1 MTDQPPREELR
12 RMLQIGRDQIERG
25 DGIEIDERDLER
37 CFAEIE
43 AEMAADLDTL
53 F

>member
-1 MTDQPPREELR
+1 MTDQPLCEELR

-25 DGIEIDERDLER
+25 DGIEFDERDPER
-37 CFAEIE
+37 FFAELE
-43 AEMAADLDTL
+43 AGDRALESL